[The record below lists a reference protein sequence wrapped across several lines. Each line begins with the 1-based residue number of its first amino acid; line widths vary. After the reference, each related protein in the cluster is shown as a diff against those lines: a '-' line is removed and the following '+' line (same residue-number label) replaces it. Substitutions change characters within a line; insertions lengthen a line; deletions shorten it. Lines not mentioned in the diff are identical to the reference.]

1 MRAAAA
7 GFTTVGLGVALAL
20 NMALNVAL
28 GGCSNSSSRLYDSPT
43 KSSFKADERK
53 AISAEIAKLAEG
65 KDINDIEGT
74 ATYSE
79 AINQL
84 TSRGSKIEPQ
94 LIEALVGDND
104 WAVRM
109 GVLEVLASVGTR
121 ACIEPVIGATKDP
134 AALVALHA
142 NKLLEAMTSHRIIPA
157 AGQPDS
163 AAAVPPV
170 PPRDPQV
177 LDLDAEERIWAAWH
191 REHGQ
196 KLHEAWQAWW
206 KANRGKAVIK

>member
-1 MRAAAA
+1 MRAAGLVVIGMAA
-7 GFTTVGLGVALAL
+7 A
-20 NMALNVAL
+20 MAL
-28 GGCSNSSSRLYDSPT
+28 GGCSSKSSRLYDSPT
-43 KSSFKADERK
+43 KATFKADERK
-53 AISAEIAKLAEG
+53 AISAEIAKLAKG
-65 KDINDIEGT
+65 KDANDIEGT

-79 AINQL
+79 AVTQL

-121 ACIEPVIGATKDP
+121 ACIEPVIGATKDS

-142 NKLLEAMTSHRIIPA
+142 NKLLEAMTDHRIIPVT
-157 AGQPDS
+157 GEPGS
-163 AAAVPPV
+163 AAPVPPV
-170 PPRDPQV
+170 PARDPSV

-191 REHGQ
+191 RDHGQ
-196 KLHEAWQAWW
+196 QLHDAWRDWW
-206 KANRGKAVIK
+206 TANRGKAVIK